1 MRTISTYLYFIFIYE
16 VFIMLN
22 VWKRFRNTAAAVSCL
37 ILITGLIM
45 IIWPK
50 ISAAIIYYILGSIFI
65 GSGIYRI
72 VRYFNSDLSGLFF
85 RFDLAGGIF
94 CILAGLLM
102 VCHPAAA
109 EFLLPF
115 VTGLYLITTS
125 VFDIQ
130 TAVEMKRCLI
140 PNWSFCLAAGIIGT
154 LFAFLLFLDPFTGN
168 SVIMIFAGV
177 SLMISGIES
186 LCVLHAVTKTLKN
199 SNPGDVI
206 DTEGHEVK

>member
-1 MRTISTYLYFIFIYE
+1 MISTYLHFTFYIYE

-22 VWKRFRNTAAAVSCL
+22 VWKRFKTGAIAVSCL
-37 ILITGLIM
+37 ILIMGLVM
-45 IIWPK
+45 IIWPG
-50 ISAAIIYYILGSIFI
+50 ISASIIYYILGAVFI
-65 GSGIYRI
+65 ASGIYRI
-72 VRYFNSDLSGLFF
+72 VRYFNSDLLGLFF

-94 CILAGLLM
+94 SILAGLLM
-102 VCHPAAA
+102 VCHPAGA

-115 VTGLYLITTS
+115 VTGLYLITSS

-140 PNWSFCLAAGIIGT
+140 PNWWVCLTAGIIST

-168 SVIMIFAGV
+168 SVIMIFAGI
-177 SLMISGIES
+177 SLVIGGIES
-186 LCVLHAVTKTLKN
+186 LCVIHAITKALKN
-199 SNPGDVI
+199 SDPGDVI

>member
-1 MRTISTYLYFIFIYE
+1 
-16 VFIMLN
+16 MLN
-22 VWKRFRNTAAAVSCL
+22 VWKRFKTGAIAVSCL
-37 ILITGLIM
+37 ILIMGLVM
-45 IIWPK
+45 IIWPG
-50 ISAAIIYYILGSIFI
+50 ISASIIYYILGAVFI
-65 GSGIYRI
+65 ASGIYRI
-72 VRYFNSDLSGLFF
+72 VRYFNSDLLGLFF

-94 CILAGLLM
+94 SILAGFLM
-102 VCHPAAA
+102 VCHPAGA

-115 VTGLYLITTS
+115 VTGLYLITSS

-140 PNWSFCLAAGIIGT
+140 PNWWVCLTAGIIST

-177 SLMISGIES
+177 SLVIGGIES
-186 LCVLHAVTKTLKN
+186 LCVIHAITKALKN

>member
-1 MRTISTYLYFIFIYE
+1 
-16 VFIMLN
+16 MLS
-22 VWKRFRNTAAAVSCL
+22 VWKRFKTGAIAVSCL
-37 ILITGLIM
+37 ILVMGLVM
-45 IIWPK
+45 IIWPG
-50 ISAAIIYYILGSIFI
+50 ISASVIYCILGSVFI
-65 GSGIYRI
+65 ASGIYRI

-94 CILAGLLM
+94 SVLAGLLM
-102 VCHPAAA
+102 LCHPAAA

-115 VTGLYLITTS
+115 VTGLYLITAG

-140 PNWSFCLAAGIIGT
+140 PGWAGCLAAGIIST

-168 SVIMIFAGV
+168 SIIMIFAGI
-177 SLMISGIES
+177 SLVIGAIES
-186 LCVLHAVTKTLKN
+186 LYVIHAITKALKN